1 MFLIPNR
8 GKCIVHYLVVANIFI
23 IFTKVWR
30 ALEEGK
36 MSAIADGV
44 SRSYKETSEEERRR
58 IRENI
63 IKYIMSQSRTSGH
76 KVQLYLFDQKADRLF
91 CRSMPSVIFS
101 VCSSTLSTASSV
113 SYFSMYSSQESFSR
127 LEGNFYH

>member
-1 MFLIPNR
+1 
-8 GKCIVHYLVVANIFI
+8 
-23 IFTKVWR
+23 
-30 ALEEGK
+30 

-76 KVQLYLFDQKADRLF
+76 KVHLKQFDQKAIDIRLF

-127 LEGNFYH
+127 LEGNFYHRVLRRVQDI

>member
-8 GKCIVHYLVVANIFI
+8 GKYIVHYLVVANIFI
-23 IFTKVWR
+23 VTTVWR

-76 KVQLYLFDQKADRLF
+76 KVQLEQFDKKATSLFY
-91 CRSMPSVIFS
+91 RSMPSVIFS

-113 SYFSMYSSQESFSR
+113 LYFSMYSSLESFSR
-127 LEGNFYH
+127 LEGNFYP

>member
-76 KVQLYLFDQKADRLF
+76 KVHLKQFDQKAIDIRLF

-101 VCSSTLSTASSV
+101 VCSSTLSTAS
-113 SYFSMYSSQESFSR
+113 
-127 LEGNFYH
+127 

>member
-1 MFLIPNR
+1 MTDLTVKIFGGFQLLILQSRILSVGPICPSTSRNHVSYSKQR
-8 GKCIVHYLVVANIFI
+8 QHTFIHYLDVANIFI
-23 IFTKVWR
+23 ILITVWR

-76 KVQLYLFDQKADRLF
+76 KVQL
-91 CRSMPSVIFS
+91 
-101 VCSSTLSTASSV
+101 
-113 SYFSMYSSQESFSR
+113 
-127 LEGNFYH
+127 

>member
-8 GKCIVHYLVVANIFI
+8 GKYIVHYLVVANIFI
-23 IFTKVWR
+23 LTTVWR

-76 KVQLYLFDQKADRLF
+76 KVQLEQFD
-91 CRSMPSVIFS
+91 
-101 VCSSTLSTASSV
+101 
-113 SYFSMYSSQESFSR
+113 
-127 LEGNFYH
+127 